1 MQEKNSAVLFDLDG
15 TLLNSGKTF
24 HKIVNLL
31 KKERRQDEVPFEKV
45 RKYSSR
51 GASLILK
58 NSFPEIDD
66 SQLADLKESFLKKY
80 FELMLDDICIY
91 DGVIELIELLNHKRI
106 PCGIVTNKS
115 EKYTRPIIEKLGLD
129 KFTNAV
135 ICPENLSK
143 TKPDPEGIIKA
154 LNILNASNLES
165 YYVGDHIRDI
175 ETGKNANVKTVACT
189 YGFHETDPNSW
200 QADYIINKPIELKK
214 IIQ

>member
-66 SQLADLKESFLKKY
+66 DQLADLKESFLKKY
-80 FELMLDDICIY
+80 F
-91 DGVIELIELLNHKRI
+91 
-106 PCGIVTNKS
+106 
-115 EKYTRPIIEKLGLD
+115 
-129 KFTNAV
+129 
-135 ICPENLSK
+135 
-143 TKPDPEGIIKA
+143 
-154 LNILNASNLES
+154 
-165 YYVGDHIRDI
+165 
-175 ETGKNANVKTVACT
+175 
-189 YGFHETDPNSW
+189 
-200 QADYIINKPIELKK
+200 
-214 IIQ
+214 